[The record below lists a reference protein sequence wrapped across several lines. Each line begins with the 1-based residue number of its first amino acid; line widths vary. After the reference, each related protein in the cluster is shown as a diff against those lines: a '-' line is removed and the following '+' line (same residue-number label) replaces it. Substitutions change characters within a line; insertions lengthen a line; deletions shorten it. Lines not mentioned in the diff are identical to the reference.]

1 MKSFLTEKE
10 LIITLLAEN
19 GLNDYK
25 IARKLK
31 LNPSSAADS
40 YKNARR
46 KVTNFKKDTE

>member
-1 MKSFLTEKE
+1 MKSFLTERE

-19 GLNDYK
+19 GLSDK

-31 LNPSSAADS
+31 LNPSSVADS
-40 YKNARR
+40 HKNARR